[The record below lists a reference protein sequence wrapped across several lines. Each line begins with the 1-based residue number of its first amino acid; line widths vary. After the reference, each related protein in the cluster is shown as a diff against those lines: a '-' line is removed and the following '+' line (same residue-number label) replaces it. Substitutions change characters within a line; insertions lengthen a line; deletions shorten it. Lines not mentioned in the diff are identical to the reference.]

1 MMLGKSGPSFAS
13 HGEGREKVLLF
24 TVAGELMGIGIAA
37 VEEVIDAAGFRPVEA
52 AGDGAWGEIL
62 YRGRRIP
69 VVKLASFF
77 DYPSLLSPSSGQ
89 VLVVGMDGMT
99 FGFLVDSV
107 HEIVEVTPREI
118 EPMPAMLSVLG
129 RDYFRGFLKRGDRII
144 ILLDGTGFARMQEIS
159 RLAGETEE
167 QRGQEEVAA

>member
-1 MMLGKSGPSFAS
+1 MLGKSGPSFAS
-13 HGEGREKVLLF
+13 HREGGEKILLF
-24 TVAGELMGIGIAA
+24 TVADELMGIGIAA
-37 VEEVIDAAGFRPVEA
+37 VKEVIDAGDLRPVEA
-52 AGDGAWGEIL
+52 AGDGACGEIL

-89 VLVVGMDGMT
+89 VLVVGVDEVT

-107 HEIVEVTPREI
+107 QEIVEVAPREI

-129 RDYFRGFLKRGDRII
+129 RDYFRGFLKRGNRIVV
-144 ILLDGTGFARMQEIS
+144 LLDGAGFARMQEIS
-159 RLAGETEE
+159 RLSGETEG
-167 QRGQEEVAA
+167 QRGQEEAAA